1 MVTSPLA
8 RRAAEASVHRMW
20 ASELRE
26 SASTP
31 SPRRRRGSRDGT
43 PFFTGGSAREP
54 RCSRRRRFAGLA
66 LALVVLAVA
75 APRSHARDPLA
86 LGEVVRLLEAGVS
99 PVRVTTL
106 VSDLGVAFVLDAKA
120 KERLESAG
128 ATPGILS
135 AIEKAQPTSSPPVAS
150 LAPSAAPSPS
160 ASPSPTSSP
169 GPTSSPEPS
178 PALVPVEP
186 SATAVPRT
194 AIVVRSNLLKDAVR
208 IDGREVG
215 PSGPTVHEVA
225 PGPHTIEVRSGEL
238 SRSREVTVQRGRT
251 ETVRF
256 VLPVATST
264 PVVASTPAATAMPT
278 SKPAPAATESM
289 EWLEGG
295 GALQP
300 VFEDDAEAELP
311 SAPRPPSG
319 RSPRTSPEPRAVPA
333 SPAASAAVA
342 RATPP
347 PTPAPT
353 KTPPPTASP
362 QAATPTPRPWLPG
375 DGRCRNLD
383 DCISFDGRDLDR
395 AVCGGELR
403 LRLANRCAEA
413 AVAQVCSQQQD
424 GKAVCQIRVAD
435 ARGTA
440 SMRFCGSTGRIL
452 WAARNLDSPGGSC
465 WPERLKDAAPVTA
478 DVATGGRCTILDRC
492 VSFSSKAMNPKV
504 CGGRLELTFQN
515 TCDSAIVVMICSR
528 RTDGT
533 QVCELESGVAPGASA
548 SMELCQSTGSYRF
561 AARSVGD
568 RGEGCW
574 PLGFDTHG
582 LGSGA
587 AP

>member
-1 MVTSPLA
+1 MVAGPLA

-26 SASTP
+26 SASKP
-31 SPRRRRGSRDGT
+31 SPRRRRGSRGGT

-120 KERLESAG
+120 RERLESAG

-135 AIEKAQPTSSPPVAS
+135 AIEKAQRVSSAPVATV
-150 LAPSAAPSPS
+150 APSAAPSPS
-160 ASPSPTSSP
+160 SSPSPTSA
-169 GPTSSPEPS
+169 PEPS
-178 PALVPVEP
+178 PSMVPPEP
-186 SATAVPRT
+186 SVTAVPRT
-194 AIVVRSNLLKDAVR
+194 AIVVRSNLLEDAVR

-215 PSGPTVHEVA
+215 PSGPTAHEVA
-225 PGPHTIEVRSGEL
+225 PGRHTIEVRSGSGEQ
-238 SRSREVTVQRGRT
+238 SRSRQVTVERGRT

-264 PVVASTPAATAMPT
+264 PVVASTPAATVMPA
-278 SKPAPAATESM
+278 SEPAPVATESM

-300 VFEDDAEAELP
+300 VFENDAEAELP
-311 SAPRPPSG
+311 SAPRPGSG
-319 RSPRTSPEPRAVPA
+319 RSPRTSPEVSAVPA

-342 RATPP
+342 RATPR

-353 KTPPPTASP
+353 ETPPPTASP

-383 DCISFDGRDLDR
+383 DCISFDGRNLDR

-403 LRLANRCAEA
+403 LTLANRCNEA

-504 CGGRLELTFQN
+504 CGGRLELSFQN
-515 TCDSAIVVMICSR
+515 TCQSAIVVMICSR

-533 QVCELESGVAPGASA
+533 QVCELESGLAPGASA

-574 PLGFDTHG
+574 PVGFETRE
-582 LGSGA
+582 LGSGS